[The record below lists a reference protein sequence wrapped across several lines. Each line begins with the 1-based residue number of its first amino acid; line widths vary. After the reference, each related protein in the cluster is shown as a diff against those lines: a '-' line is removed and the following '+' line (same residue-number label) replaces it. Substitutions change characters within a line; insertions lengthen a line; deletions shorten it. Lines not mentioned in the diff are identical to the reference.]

1 MLSTQN
7 LGKLCR
13 VWVCETLADEHQG
26 AGTPSACLPVGAE
39 SCYDF
44 DPVQMLG
51 ACCAQLLQS
60 GERRRSSE
68 EEETVRE
75 RGFTSEAD
83 KGQEVTMEAELS
95 QDSDSPISSDSLLSL
110 SDLSSLSNA
119 SRSSRTDSDSGEG
132 LLPLLLSYLLPPAV
146 TCIARVG
153 SSTW

>member
-1 MLSTQN
+1 
-7 LGKLCR
+7 
-13 VWVCETLADEHQG
+13 
-26 AGTPSACLPVGAE
+26 
-39 SCYDF
+39 
-44 DPVQMLG
+44 MLG

-60 GERRRSSE
+60 GERRRSSK

-132 LLPLLLSYLLPPAV
+132 LLPLLLSFLPPPAV
-146 TCIARVG
+146 TCVARVG
-153 SSTW
+153 RSTL